1 MDPLIALSVAGTI
14 IQFVDFGIKILKHGS
29 TLYHSST
36 GLLPVHEEIELV
48 ATDLA
53 ELTARLSRS
62 LRIGRKGGVETRL
75 VEEEKA
81 LEELYAS
88 CSKVA
93 RELFEKLARLRV
105 EGKGAVVGKPFASCQ
120 GGLE

>member
-1 MDPLIALSVAGTI
+1 
-14 IQFVDFGIKILKHGS
+14 
-29 TLYHSST
+29 
-36 GLLPVHEEIELV
+36 
-48 ATDLA
+48 
-53 ELTARLSRS
+53 
-62 LRIGRKGGVETRL
+62 

-81 LEELYAS
+81 LEELCAS

-105 EGKGAVVGKPFASCQ
+105 EGKGAAVEEPLASCQ

>member
-62 LRIGRKGGVETRL
+62 LRIGGKGGVETRL

-81 LEELYAS
+81 LEGLCAS

-105 EGKGAVVGKPFASCQ
+105 EGKGAAVEKPFASCQ